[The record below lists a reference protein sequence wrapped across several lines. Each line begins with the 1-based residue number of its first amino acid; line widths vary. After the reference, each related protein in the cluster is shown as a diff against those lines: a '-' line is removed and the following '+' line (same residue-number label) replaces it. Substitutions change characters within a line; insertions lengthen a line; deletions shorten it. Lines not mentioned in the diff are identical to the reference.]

1 MSNEHGITGNWKG
14 HYTYQTRPDEGSNFD
29 AIFVEHEASLK
40 GEIRDEGI
48 LGHAV
53 VEGSFAYP
61 SVSFTKTYYELAL
74 DPISYQGTMSGDG
87 KTITGKWT
95 IISKNGLSVKGSW
108 MAHRTDL
115 DEQKK
120 QKVIQRAKQDLENV
134 R

>member
-1 MSNEHGITGNWKG
+1 MADNHGITGNWKG
-14 HYTYQTRPDEGSNFD
+14 HYTYQANPDEGSNFD
-29 AIFVEHEASLK
+29 AIFVEHESSLK

-53 VEGSFAYP
+53 VNGTFVYP
-61 SVSFTKTYYELAL
+61 AVNFIKTYFTQGL

-87 KTITGKWT
+87 KTIVGRWT
-95 IISKNGLSVKGSW
+95 ITSKNGSVLKGSW
-108 MAHRTDL
+108 MAHRTDQ

-120 QKVIQRAKQDLENV
+120 QKETQRAKQTLENV